1 VAIFLGSRRY
11 GGIPGQ
17 QLKRNFSTRRHLRD
31 FAMAIKNEFCAA
43 SLGDLRIANGE
54 WRLVN
59 FEGGGWA
66 ASLNIHMSQA
76 LRSKAG

>member
-1 VAIFLGSRRY
+1 VAIFLLDSRSRRS

-43 SLGDLRIANGE
+43 SLGDFE

-59 FEGGGWA
+59 FEGGGCLPA
-66 ASLNIHMSQA
+66 
-76 LRSKAG
+76 